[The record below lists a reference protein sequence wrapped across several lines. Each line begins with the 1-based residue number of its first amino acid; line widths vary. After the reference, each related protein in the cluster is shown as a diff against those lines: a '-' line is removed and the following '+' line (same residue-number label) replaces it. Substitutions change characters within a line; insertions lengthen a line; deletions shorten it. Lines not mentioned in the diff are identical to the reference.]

1 MMALSTPVLFSMP
14 GSVPSKAAALI
25 VIQLAPSLDYFPG
38 AA

>member
-1 MMALSTPVLFSMP
+1 MIALSAPVLFPIP

-25 VIQLAPSLDYFPG
+25 VIQLAPSLGCFSG

>member
-1 MMALSTPVLFSMP
+1 MIALAAPVLFPRP

-25 VIQLAPSLDYFPG
+25 VIQLAPSLGCFSG